1 MATKKRK
8 KNNPA
13 PSADPAFLA
22 CFETA
27 ILDYDILTKQVEDKG
42 MVLKHHNDY
51 KRLKARGEWNAQ
63 SLLDHYAAVCSK
75 VSTQPRSMRDF
86 IEYIGDNASAL
97 WIQAERKAMEKMAE
111 AKPSKEAE
119 SPKE

>member
-8 KNNPA
+8 NNNPA

-51 KRLKARGEWNAQ
+51 KRLAASGMPNLYWITMPPYARRPAP
-63 SLLDHYAAVCSK
+63 SLA
-75 VSTQPRSMRDF
+75 R
-86 IEYIGDNASAL
+86 
-97 WIQAERKAMEKMAE
+97 
-111 AKPSKEAE
+111 
-119 SPKE
+119 